1 MAGEAPP
8 DYRRPPGAFRMT
20 MPNYN
25 SAAELRT
32 FLDDKAL
39 GMRKKFGQ
47 NFLINP
53 AIRQALADALEAQ
66 AGDSVWEIGAGLGA
80 MTSLLLEKG
89 LHVRAFEIDQGFISL
104 LNDFFSA
111 NGNFTL
117 IEGDVLKT
125 WHDQPPAQ
133 YLFGNLP
140 YNIAATL
147 LADFI
152 VNRRFFRRV
161 VVTVQRE
168 VALRMA
174 AGVGTPNYS
183 SFSVLCA
190 SAYRVKPLMVIKS
203 SSFYPRP
210 NVDSQAVL
218 MELRDDA
225 ESRMLP
231 SCFHPLLRGLFSSR
245 RKTIKNNLA
254 AFLASRGKNSESALA
269 AIFSESRLDG
279 GKRAETLAFEDF
291 VTLAEIVDNWGSG
304 TGDWGKKT

>member
-1 MAGEAPP
+1 MAGSAPS
-8 DYRRPPGAFRMT
+8 DYRGPSGKFRMT

-25 SAAELRT
+25 SPGDLQA
-32 FLDDKAL
+32 FLDGKGM

-53 AIRQALADALEAQ
+53 AIRNALIEALEAE
-66 AGDSVWEIGAGLGA
+66 AGEPIWEIGAGLGA
-80 MTSLLLEKG
+80 MTGPLLERG
-89 LHVRAFEIDQGFISL
+89 LCVRAFEIDQGFIGAL
-104 LNDFFSA
+104 KDFFSA

-125 WHDQPPAQ
+125 WYAQPPAD
-133 YLFGNLP
+133 YLLGNLP

-152 VNRRFFRRV
+152 VKKRFFRRM

-168 VALRMA
+168 VAMRMA
-174 AGVGTPNYS
+174 AAVGTPDYS

-190 SAYRVKPLMVIKS
+190 SAYRVKPLMIIKS
-203 SSFYPRP
+203 ASFYPKP

-218 MELRDDA
+218 LELRDDA
-225 ESRMLP
+225 SSRPLP
-231 SCFHPLLRGLFSSR
+231 SCFHSLLRGLFSSR

-254 AFLASRGKNSESALA
+254 AFLERRAFLASGGKHPEPMLA
-269 AIFSESRLDG
+269 AILAESRLDG

-291 VTLAEIVDNWGSG
+291 VTLSKVIDNMG
-304 TGDWGKKT
+304 

>member
-1 MAGEAPP
+1 
-8 DYRRPPGAFRMT
+8 MT

-25 SAAELRT
+25 SAAELRA

-53 AIRQALADALEAQ
+53 AIRQALADALEAE
-66 AGDSVWEIGAGLGA
+66 AGNSSVWEIGAGLGA

-89 LHVRAFEIDQGFISL
+89 LRVRAFEIDQGFIGL
-104 LNDFFSA
+104 LKDFFSA
-111 NGNFTL
+111 NENFTL
-117 IEGDVLKT
+117 IEGDILKT
-125 WHDQPPAQ
+125 WPGQPSAD
-133 YLFGNLP
+133 YLLGNLP

-147 LADFI
+147 IADLI
-152 VNRRFFRRV
+152 VKRRFFRRM

-168 VALRMA
+168 VAMRMA
-174 AGVGTPNYS
+174 ASPGSPDYS

-190 SAYRVKPLMVIKS
+190 SAYYVEPLMIIKS

-218 MELRDDA
+218 MDLRDDA
-225 ESRMLP
+225 GRPLP
-231 SCFHPLLRGLFSSR
+231 QCFHPLLRSLFSSR

-254 AFLASRGKNSESALA
+254 AFLASRGKCQVSLQLVLDD
-269 AIFSESRLDG
+269 IFTRSDLDG
-279 GKRAETLAFEDF
+279 GERAETLAFEDF
-291 VTLAEIVDNWGSG
+291 VALAEIIESMGL
-304 TGDWGKKT
+304 

>member
-1 MAGEAPP
+1 
-8 DYRRPPGAFRMT
+8 MT

-25 SAAELRT
+25 SPDDLQA
-32 FLDDKAL
+32 FLNGKGM

-53 AIRQALADALEAQ
+53 AIRRALIEALDAEA
-66 AGDSVWEIGAGLGA
+66 GESVWEIGAGLGA
-80 MTSLLLEKG
+80 MTGPLLEKG
-89 LHVRAFEIDQGFISL
+89 LCVQAFEIDQGFIGI

-111 NGNFTL
+111 DGNFTL
-117 IEGDVLKT
+117 IEGDALKT
-125 WHDQPPAQ
+125 WYAQPPAP
-133 YLFGNLP
+133 YLLGNLP

-152 VNRRFFRRV
+152 VKRRFFRRM

-168 VALRMA
+168 VAMRMS
-174 AGVGTPNYS
+174 AGAGTPNYS

-190 SAYRVKPLMVIKS
+190 SAYHVKPLMVIKS
-203 SSFYPRP
+203 ASFYPRP

-218 MELRDDA
+218 LEMRDGA
-225 ESRMLP
+225 EDCQLP
-231 SCFHPLLRGLFSSR
+231 SCFHSLVRGLFSSR

-254 AFLASRGKNSESALA
+254 AFLAARGKYSEPMLA
-269 AIFSESRLDG
+269 AILTESDLGG

-291 VTLAEIVDNWGSG
+291 VRLAEIINNMGL
-304 TGDWGKKT
+304 

>member
-1 MAGEAPP
+1 
-8 DYRRPPGAFRMT
+8 MT
-20 MPNYN
+20 PPNYN
-25 SAAELRT
+25 SAAGLRA
-32 FLDDKAL
+32 FLDERGM

-53 AIRQALADALEAQ
+53 AVRQAIIGALDAR

-80 MTSLLLEKG
+80 MTGPLLEKG
-89 LHVRAFEIDQGFISL
+89 LRVRAFEIDDGFIGL
-104 LNDFFSA
+104 LKEFFSA
-111 NGNFTL
+111 NDVFTL

-125 WHDQPPAQ
+125 WHAQPPAD
-133 YLFGNLP
+133 YLLGNLP
-140 YNIAATL
+140 FNRAATL

-152 VNRRFFRRV
+152 VNGRFFRRM

-168 VALRMA
+168 VAARMA
-174 AGVGTPNYS
+174 AAVGSRNYS

-190 SAYRVKPLMVIKS
+190 SAYHVKPLMVIKS

-218 MELRDDA
+218 LELRDDA
-225 ESRMLP
+225 GSRPLP
-231 SCFHPLLRGLFSSR
+231 PCFHPLLRGLFSSR

-254 AFLASRGKNSESALA
+254 AFLERRAFLASRGKCPESVLTTILA
-269 AIFSESRLDG
+269 ESRLDG

-291 VTLAEIVDNWGSG
+291 VTLAKVIDNMGLG
-304 TGDWGKKT
+304 TGEMSS